1 MSDQLEPVDDGV
13 EELSELGGILL
24 CAIFEE
30 PGIGPG
36 PGKIGKNLRRY
47 PNSFDLG
54 FDSCN
59 PASVVGFGV
68 FARVAIGFT
77 SLYGGAFIQ

>member
-36 PGKIGKNLRRY
+36 PGKIGKDLRRH
-47 PNSFDLG
+47 PSSFDLG
-54 FDSCN
+54 SDCCE
-59 PASVVGFGV
+59 PACVVGFGV
-68 FARVAIGFT
+68 FTDAANGFT
-77 SLYGGAFIQ
+77 WLYGGAFIQ